1 MEFLINVPVY
11 RSVINYIYED
21 FLMSEEQDT
30 VTYELIEGNEVVY
43 IGTTNDIR
51 KGAKR
56 ASGRGQRVRTY
67 EYHIKP
73 HDRRQ

>member
-1 MEFLINVPVY
+1 
-11 RSVINYIYED
+11 
-21 FLMSEEQDT
+21 MSEEQDT